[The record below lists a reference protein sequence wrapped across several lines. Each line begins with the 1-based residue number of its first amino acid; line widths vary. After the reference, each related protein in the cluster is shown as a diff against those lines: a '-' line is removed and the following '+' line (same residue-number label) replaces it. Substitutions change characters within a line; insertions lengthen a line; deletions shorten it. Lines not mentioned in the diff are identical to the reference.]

1 MRRLVTITLPCLF
14 LMLVGCGTTPNPRFY
29 ALTSAPAPPA
39 SSAATMTVAVGPV
52 TIPAAVDR
60 PQIVL
65 TTGPNRV
72 RLEEFDRWAAP
83 LQNDIARAVAANLV
97 AALGT
102 SRVMLASAP
111 VTASVDYRAIIEIQR
126 FESTLG
132 QAAVLDAVW
141 AVSRTKDGKSQAG
154 RTTARESTSDG
165 TFDALAA
172 AHSRALGR
180 LSQDLANAVRELARS
195 GS

>member
-39 SSAATMTVAVGPV
+39 SSSTTMTVAVGPV

-111 VTASVDYRAIIEIQR
+111 VTATVDYRAIIEIQR

-141 AVSRTKDGKSQAG
+141 AVNRTKDGKSQTG

-165 TFDALAA
+165 SFDALAA
-172 AHSRALGR
+172 AHSRAIGR
-180 LSQDLANAVRELARS
+180 LSQDLANALRELAGS

>member
-1 MRRLVTITLPCLF
+1 MRRPAAITLPCLF
-14 LMLVGCGTTPNPRFY
+14 LTLVGCGTTPNPRFY
-29 ALTSAPAPPA
+29 ALTGAPAPPP
-39 SSAATMTVAVGPV
+39 SFSTMSVSVGPV
-52 TIPAAVDR
+52 TIPAAIDR

-65 TTGPNRV
+65 TVGPNRV

-111 VTASVDYRAIIEIQR
+111 VTAIVDYRAIIEIQQ

-132 QAAVLDAVW
+132 QAALLDAVW
-141 AVSRTKDGKSQAG
+141 AVSRTKDGKSQTG
-154 RTTARESTSDG
+154 RTTASESTSDRS
-165 TFDALAA
+165 FDALAA
-172 AHSRALGR
+172 AHSRAIGR
-180 LSQDLANAVRELARS
+180 LSHDLANALRELER
-195 GS
+195 